1 MSMQRIIAVFGGAL
15 LATTMATMLIAEP
28 SARADQNQ
36 PVPGQRPTDMTVH
49 FEFDSAELDAQA
61 MQTLDGVAR
70 WLQENPQRTVVV
82 AGYTDQVGEEDYN
95 LVLGKERARRTKE
108 YLVSQ
113 GVTPERIVTVSFG
126 EDFPASSVDAEN
138 RRIVFFSTRPGSVM
152 GGEMGE
158 GAVTQPQEGHGEGY
172 GEQPTPDEYAEQE
185 YGTGEPPASVDAQ
198 AGQGTERDSDFLD
211 MEVEDE
217 EAPAV
222 LFGAKGK
229 RSDELVVP
237 YGLSVSAGGGV
248 LGFVDSD
255 TRDIAGAGGTWDVR
269 VTFGT
274 RRPIAVEA
282 VYFGA
287 SQGVQLLGGGVTEDA
302 SLLATGLE
310 GNLRVNVLQRAW
322 VQPYLLT
329 GLGWTRYSL
338 RNVETNTSS
347 IKDSEDLLHVP
358 FAVGV
363 GFRATRSFLVD
374 LRGTVRAAFR
384 DDLQRPVPDGQ
395 DVANADLSTWA
406 VTARL
411 GWEF

>member
-1 MSMQRIIAVFGGAL
+1 MSMQRIIAVLGGAV
-15 LATTMATMLIAEP
+15 LATTMATTLIAEP
-28 SARADQNQ
+28 SARADQEQ
-36 PVPGQRPTDMTVH
+36 PMPGQRPTDMTVH
-49 FEFDSAELDAQA
+49 FDFDSAELDAQA
-61 MQTLDGVAR
+61 KQSLDNVAR

-95 LVLGKERARRTKE
+95 LVLGKERARQTKE

-113 GVTPERIVTVSFG
+113 GVAPERIVTVSFG
-126 EDFPASSVDAEN
+126 EDFPASSVDAQN
-138 RRIVFFSTRPGSVM
+138 RRIVFFSTRPGSAL
-152 GGEMGE
+152 GQ
-158 GAVTQPQEGHGEGY
+158 GAMTQPQEGYGEGY
-172 GEQPTPDEYAEQE
+172 GEQPAPDQYAEPE
-185 YGTGEPPASVDAQ
+185 YEGGEPPPAGADAQ
-198 AGQGTERDSDFLD
+198 AGQGTERDGDFLD
-211 MEVEDE
+211 MNVEDE

-222 LFGAKGK
+222 LFGSRGK
-229 RSDELVVP
+229 RSEDLVMP

-255 TRDIAGAGGTWDVR
+255 TRDIASAGTAWDVR
-269 VTFGT
+269 VMLGT

-282 VYFGA
+282 AYFGA
-287 SQGVQLLGGGVTEDA
+287 SQGVDVVGLNENA

-310 GNLRVNVLQRAW
+310 ANLRVNILQRGRL
-322 VQPYLLT
+322 QPYLLS
-329 GLGWTRYSL
+329 GVGWTRYSL
-338 RNVETNTSS
+338 RNVTTNTSS
-347 IKDSEDLLHVP
+347 IKDSESMVHVP

-384 DDLQRPVPDGQ
+384 DELQRPMPNGMDVPH
-395 DVANADLSTWA
+395 ADLSTWA